1 MARRGSSSK
10 LWLHDSGSAT
20 ILAVSLMLFSIG
32 AFAATQVLA
41 IGLISQRRVEALA
54 DEIAIAA
61 DDSLRGLAT
70 GIPCDVARQLAGLN
84 MAFIDEC
91 RIVGF
96 EAFVKVHIQS
106 MGIVLSADAK
116 AGPSN

>member
-1 MARRGSSSK
+1 MTTRGPSSTS
-10 LWLHDSGSAT
+10 LLRDHGSAT
-20 ILAVSLMLFSIG
+20 ILAVSLMFFSIC

-41 IGLISQRRVEALA
+41 IVLISQRRVEVLA
-54 DEIAIAA
+54 DQIAIAA
-61 DDSLRGLAT
+61 DDSLRGLST
-70 GIPCDVARQLAGLN
+70 GIPCDVARHLAGQN
-84 MAFIDEC
+84 MAFLDEC